1 MREFRT
7 SGSVGAPVEQSL
19 GRPDQFC
26 RCPPGTL
33 MLFEDT
39 YSMWTENRVS
49 AANFFSLQFCDTC
62 NFAGWRARESG
73 LSGLATRAA
82 RHAGGRS
89 RVLAADALPKR

>member
-7 SGSVGAPVEQSL
+7 SGSVGAPVEQSPGL
-19 GRPDQFC
+19 PDQFC

-33 MLFEDT
+33 
-39 YSMWTENRVS
+39 

-73 LSGLATRAA
+73 LSGLAARAA
-82 RHAGGRS
+82 RHAGGRP
-89 RVLAADALPKR
+89 RVLVADALPKR